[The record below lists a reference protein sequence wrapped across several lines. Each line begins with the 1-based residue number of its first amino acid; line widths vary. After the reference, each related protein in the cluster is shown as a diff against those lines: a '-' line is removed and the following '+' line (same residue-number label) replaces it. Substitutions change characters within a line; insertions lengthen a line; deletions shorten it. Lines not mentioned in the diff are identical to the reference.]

1 MPIIG
6 HIPYALLVKF
16 LRVNLTF
23 EHIHLVDILFS
34 IYGPPNCSQSLSMRC
49 NNLLLMESKLDI
61 ASWVD
66 LIDGNLLLNQ
76 VHPMAITMNY
86 NHCRDD
92 VV

>member
-1 MPIIG
+1 
-6 HIPYALLVKF
+6 
-16 LRVNLTF
+16 
-23 EHIHLVDILFS
+23 
-34 IYGPPNCSQSLSMRC
+34 
-49 NNLLLMESKLDI
+49 MESKLDI

-66 LIDGNLLLNQ
+66 PIDGNLLLNQ